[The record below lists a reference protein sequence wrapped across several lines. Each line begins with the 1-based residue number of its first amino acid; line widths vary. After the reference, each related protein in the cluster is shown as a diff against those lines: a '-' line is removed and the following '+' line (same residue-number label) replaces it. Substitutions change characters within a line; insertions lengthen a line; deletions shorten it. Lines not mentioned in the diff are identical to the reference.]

1 MANSQLGGF
10 SLGFSQTAISKA
22 QSSISRDRFALAV
35 FLIAVISTLVQSSLI
50 LVSLG
55 KLPPQVPIFY
65 SRPWGAMMLSAP
77 AALWILPAICI
88 LATLL
93 NWGLSVFIAVNN
105 KFLTR
110 ILFSFTLI
118 VATLTLYDMG
128 KIISLL
134 I

>member
-1 MANSQLGGF
+1 MADSQLRGF
-10 SLGFSQTAISKA
+10 
-22 QSSISRDRFALAV
+22 RDRFALTV
-35 FLIAVISTLVQSSLI
+35 FLTAVISALVQSSLI

-65 SRPWGAMMLSAP
+65 SRPWGEMMLAAP
-77 AALWILPAICI
+77 AALWILPGICV

-93 NWGLSVFIAVNN
+93 NWGLSLFATVNN

-110 ILFSFTLI
+110 TLFSFTLI
-118 VATLTLYDMG
+118 VAALTLYDMG

>member
-1 MANSQLGGF
+1 MANSQLRGA
-10 SLGFSQTAISKA
+10 LSKA

-35 FLIAVISTLVQSSLI
+35 FLTAVISTLVQSSLI

-65 SRPWGAMMLSAP
+65 SRPWGEMILAAP
-77 AALWILPAICI
+77 VALWILPGICI
-88 LATLL
+88 LAILL
-93 NWGLSVFIAVNN
+93 NWGLSVFATIDN

-110 ILFSFTLI
+110 ILISFTLI